1 MSDRGDRPNAGGAG
15 GGFGGF
21 GFGPGTDPEAFA
33 DTPLFRELQRVM
45 AASDGPI
52 NWELARQ
59 VGIAT
64 AQEGRPDPE
73 PSADDQAGL
82 EGAVR
87 VAELQIAELTGLDPP
102 GDVAEVRAVRRAMW
116 VEDNL
121 AGLRELLEPAAGRV
135 SDALASAQGGGDL
148 AAQLPEELRSQLP
161 AGFEDQLQ
169 QAVSMMAPLM
179 LGTQVGQ
186 TLGFLGQRVLGQ
198 YDVAVPRPGPAALLF
213 VIPNI
218 AGFESDWSLPPTEF
232 RTLVA
237 IHEVT
242 HRFEFARPWAAPRF
256 RELLDDFLATMEVD
270 AEELRTR
277 LAGLDASDP
286 EAMRRAIEQGEAGG
300 LFGTVLDD
308 EQRLKLGRI
317 QAFMAAAEGFGDHV
331 MRVLGAKLL
340 RGYPMI
346 DEAMRRY
353 REGEVHD
360 PVFERLLGI
369 EMERDRYRQ
378 GRAFCDTVVE
388 LTDETTLAQMWDGP
402 DALPSLPEIEE
413 PRLWLARSA

>member
-1 MSDRGDRPNAGGAG
+1 MADRGDAGG
-15 GGFGGF
+15 FGF
-21 GFGPGTDPEAFA
+21 GFGPGGDPEAFA

-59 VGIAT
+59 VAIAT
-64 AQEGRPDPE
+64 AQDGRPDPE
-73 PSADDQAGL
+73 PGDDDRTGL
-82 EGAVR
+82 EAAVR
-87 VAELQIAELTGLDPP
+87 VAELQIAELTGLSAPT
-102 GDVAEVRAVRRAMW
+102 DVVAVRPVRRAAW
-116 VEDNL
+116 VEENL
-121 AGLRELLEPAAGRV
+121 RGLRDLLEPAAGRV
-135 SDALASAQGGGDL
+135 SEALATGDGGGDL
-148 AAQLPEELRSQLP
+148 AAQLPEEIRAQLP
-161 AGFEDQLQ
+161 PGFAQQLQ
-169 QAVSMMAPLM
+169 QAVTMMAPLM

-186 TLGFLGQRVLGQ
+186 TMGFLGRQVLGQ
-198 YDVAVPRPGPAALLF
+198 YDVAVPRSEPGALLF

-218 AGFESDWSLPPTEF
+218 EAFERDWSLPPTDF
-232 RTLVA
+232 RTA
-237 IHEVT
+237 IAVHEVT
-242 HRFEFARPWAAPRF
+242 HRFEFARPWTAPRF
-256 RELLDDFLATMEVD
+256 RELLGDFLSTMTID
-270 AEELRTR
+270 ADELRTR
-277 LAGLDASDP
+277 MAGLDPSDP
-286 EAMRRAIEQGEAGG
+286 EAMQRAIGAGEGG
-300 LFGTVLDD
+300 LFGTVLDE

-317 QAFMAAAEGFGDHV
+317 QAFMAAAEGYGDHV
-331 MRVLGAKLL
+331 MHALGAKLL
-340 RGYPMI
+340 GSYARI

-388 LTDETTLAQMWDGP
+388 LTDEATLASMWDGP